1 MGKEF
6 LIILLLLLLGI
17 GYIIA
22 LLLEIE
28 KKAELDLL
36 ARFLIVVFWPFLAI
50 WYIIFGL
57 IVIVIF
63 HFIIKLW

>member
-28 KKAELDLL
+28 KKEELDLL

-50 WYIIFGL
+50 WYIIFGNNIL
-57 IVIVIF
+57 E
-63 HFIIKLW
+63 KEERKKT